1 MGVVELSSGFE
12 GSSSAVDWSSLITS
26 SFFSP
31 SSFPSSSSSL
41 SLLSLLFLFSFP
53 ALPHPHRVL
62 GSKLARVGAS
72 VVGVASCLVASSSGG
87 VTTKETGSLGSRGIS
102 SADSETA

>member
-12 GSSSAVDWSSLITS
+12 DSSSAVDWSSLITS

-41 SLLSLLFLFSFP
+41 SSSFFFSSSPSPLSPSP
-53 ALPHPHRVL
+53 SRIGVEACM
-62 GSKLARVGAS
+62 GGAS
-72 VVGVASCLVASSSGG
+72 LVGVASCLVASSSGG